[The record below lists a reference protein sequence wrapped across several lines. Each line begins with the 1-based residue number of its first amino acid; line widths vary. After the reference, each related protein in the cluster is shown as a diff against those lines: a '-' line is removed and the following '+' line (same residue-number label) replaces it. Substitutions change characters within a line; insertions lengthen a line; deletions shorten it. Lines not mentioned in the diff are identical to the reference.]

1 MNTQH
6 ASAQTV
12 VSLEQRSERETHLH
26 GRRLVFARVVWG
38 VIALLTLGLLIASIP
53 SYFASLHVLCT
64 GDPATCRNSGQL
76 TPQRLQAFHA
86 VGLSLD
92 FYATYEVALFIVL
105 IGVYTV
111 IGAVIFWRRSA
122 DRMALVASLAL
133 VTFPAGWG
141 SSELATLPS
150 AWWLPGQFAAFL
162 GDISFFLFFYLF
174 PTGRFVPRWTRW
186 FWVAVVVF
194 WAVNVF
200 FPSLPFNSSPFFALP
215 VLGFIGS
222 VLIIQVYRY
231 RHVSRTEQQQQTK
244 WVVLGISLGLGSF
257 LILDLLGLF
266 VFTSVQNPLASVAID
281 AAFTLVFLLIPLSIG
296 FAMLR
301 YRLWDVDV
309 LINKALVYSLLTGI
323 SVALY
328 AGCIIA
334 LEALFGELFHQTS
347 EVALVISTL
356 LIYALFQPLRKRIQ
370 QVIDRRFYR
379 RKYDAAR
386 TLAAFSATL
395 RNEVDLDQLREQ
407 LIAVVQETMQPT
419 HISLWLRT
427 LEPSRERNTRVLP
440 RIEEE
445 ESIVP

>member
-1 MNTQH
+1 
-6 ASAQTV
+6 
-12 VSLEQRSERETHLH
+12 
-26 GRRLVFARVVWG
+26 
-38 VIALLTLGLLIASIP
+38 
-53 SYFASLHVLCT
+53 
-64 GDPATCRNSGQL
+64 
-76 TPQRLQAFHA
+76 
-86 VGLSLD
+86 
-92 FYATYEVALFIVL
+92 
-105 IGVYTV
+105 
-111 IGAVIFWRRSA
+111 
-122 DRMALVASLAL
+122 
-133 VTFPAGWG
+133 
-141 SSELATLPS
+141 
-150 AWWLPGQFAAFL
+150 
-162 GDISFFLFFYLF
+162 
-174 PTGRFVPRWTRW
+174 
-186 FWVAVVVF
+186 
-194 WAVNVF
+194 
-200 FPSLPFNSSPFFALP
+200 
-215 VLGFIGS
+215 
-222 VLIIQVYRY
+222 
-231 RHVSRTEQQQQTK
+231 
-244 WVVLGISLGLGSF
+244 
-257 LILDLLGLF
+257 
-266 VFTSVQNPLASVAID
+266 
-281 AAFTLVFLLIPLSIG
+281 
-296 FAMLR
+296 MLR